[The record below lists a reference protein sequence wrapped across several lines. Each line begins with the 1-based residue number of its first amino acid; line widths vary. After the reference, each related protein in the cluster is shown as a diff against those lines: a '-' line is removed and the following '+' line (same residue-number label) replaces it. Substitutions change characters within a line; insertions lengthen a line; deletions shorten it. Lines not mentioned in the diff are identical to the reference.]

1 MKNRLLLSLFL
12 LPLAFAACSRETGQ
26 ESPSATAEPAAATET
41 LVIERTASPLGARV
55 FFITPDNGS
64 IVGNP
69 VKVEFGIEGMSVAKA
84 GQQEPD
90 SGHHHLLIDTGLPDL
105 DQPIPADAQHI
116 HFGDGSTSTEI
127 TLPPGEHTLQML
139 LGDYRHVPHD
149 PPVVS
154 EVITIE
160 VEN

>member
-1 MKNRLLLSLFL
+1 MTKRLLLILLL
-12 LPLAFAACSRETGQ
+12 LPPALAGCGREAAEET
-26 ESPSATAEPAAATET
+26 PPATAEPVMADEVVT
-41 LVIERTASPLGARV
+41 IERTASPVGARV
-55 FFITPDNGS
+55 FFISPDNGS

-69 VKVEFGIEGMSVAKA
+69 ITVEFGIEGMSVVKA
-84 GQQEPD
+84 GEQEPD

-105 DQPIPADAQHI
+105 DLPIPADPQHI

-160 VEN
+160 VE

>member
-1 MKNRLLLSLFL
+1 MINRLLLTLFL
-12 LPLAFAACSRETGQ
+12 LPLALAGCSRESADETGA
-26 ESPSATAEPAAATET
+26 ATAEPPVADEI
-41 LVIERTASPLGARV
+41 VSIERTASPVGARV
-55 FFITPDNGS
+55 FFITPDDGS
-64 IVGNP
+64 IVSNP
-69 VKVEFGIEGMSVAKA
+69 VTIEFGIEGMSVAKA
-84 GQQEPD
+84 GQQDPD

-105 DQPIPADAQHI
+105 DQPIPADPQHI

-127 TLPPGEHTLQML
+127 TLSPGEHTLQLL